1 MVFTNSIAHPNEF
14 SVITGRTQLSKEVIS
29 INESIKCILL
39 TAEGELFG
47 DPNYGSMLYSYLY
60 EFEGD
65 ALHQIIKQEIVRAL
79 TAHESRIYLSEDDIT
94 CEDDGLTVN
103 INIAYNIRYTDYRSE
118 YSLLIQ
124 RRKEEVM

>member
-14 SVITGRTQLSKEVIS
+14 SAITGRTQLSKEVIS
-29 INESIKCILL
+29 INESIKSILL

-79 TAHESRIYLSEDDIT
+79 AAHESRIYLSEDDIT

>member
-14 SVITGRTQLSKEVIS
+14 SAITGRTQLSKEVIS

-60 EFEGD
+60 EFEGE

-79 TAHESRIYLSEDDIT
+79 TAHESRIYLSEDDVT
-94 CEDDGLTVN
+94 CKDDGLTVN
-103 INIAYNIRYTDYRSE
+103 IIIAYNIRYTDYRSE